1 LKKAPAASR
10 FQGGIHYSL
19 RLSQNFPLDA
29 FSKHRPALPASGDLT
44 AGEGTHGN
52 GGGCKEQLL
61 SRQNLIRW
69 ARKSSGPA
77 CFKHNPERRIM
88 SVATTQAES
97 TTAAK
102 RPALAAMNTQVENHT
117 MPLDMLCRSEQNVRT
132 RSTDEADEIGVLAEL
147 IFTFGLINPLSIV
160 DNTQGDD
167 DRIPVAAGDRRF
179 RALMLLASQGRI
191 RPDEPID
198 VRRFDSAD
206 ALGLS
211 LAENSGRLEMH
222 PVDQYEAFRKL
233 VEVEGKTLE
242 EVADVHGVSA
252 LTVRRRMSLSKVAPE
267 LLALYR
273 VNQITQDQLQVLALV
288 EDHATQVHVWHSAPS
303 YNRSAYNLRALV
315 LAAEVSGEDHR
326 ARMVGLDAYRAAG
339 GEIRSDLFSD
349 SGSTYLKDVALL
361 DRLYDEKLEAVR
373 TQLVAEGW
381 AWVERVDDLYGLH
394 QFHRTLPT
402 IRAMTADEAEADAV
416 CKTRM
421 EELQAI
427 LEQISEQ
434 ADQDNDEDGALY
446 ARQEA
451 ADQEIERLTERQEA
465 IAETRRE
472 FTPAARAISGVR
484 FCTSSGVL
492 RIEAGLIRHADFI
505 AQRKAEA
512 QANPVE
518 SNAVDADQDDDGADA
533 PETVNGVEVA
543 VSRYASNVPTH
554 GRSDAAKVKAEYSEK
569 VIADLSAHRTGAMQ
583 AALLDN
589 QRAAL
594 ATLALS
600 LLDASERGDYRLTSP
615 AKIHGAVSSRSV
627 HEKATGF
634 AVSRAGLALSAAAQQ
649 LEVVLGHS
657 EESGSSNQAGVFARL
672 LALDVPA
679 LVEVL
684 TYLTARTIDVIGPR
698 RDTLTTDDELARALD
713 LDMADYW
720 AAGSDNFFIHV
731 PKAKAVEAIAQALS
745 AKEAE
750 PLGKMKKGD
759 AATAAESL
767 LRERRWLPVPLRQ
780 SAAVPASIATQK
792 E

>member
-1 LKKAPAASR
+1 
-10 FQGGIHYSL
+10 
-19 RLSQNFPLDA
+19 
-29 FSKHRPALPASGDLT
+29 
-44 AGEGTHGN
+44 
-52 GGGCKEQLL
+52 
-61 SRQNLIRW
+61 
-69 ARKSSGPA
+69 
-77 CFKHNPERRIM
+77 M
-88 SVATTQAES
+88 SVATTQAKS
-97 TTAAK
+97 TVAAK
-102 RPALAAMNTQVENHT
+102 RPALSAMSMQVENHT

-167 DRIPVAAGDRRF
+167 DRFPVAAGDRRF

-233 VEVEGKTLE
+233 VEVEGKTLD

-252 LTVRRRMSLSKVAPE
+252 LTVRRRMALSKVAPE
-267 LLALYR
+267 LLSLYR
-273 VNQITQDQLQVLALV
+273 GNHITQDQLQVLALV
-288 EDHATQVHVWHSAPS
+288 EDHTTQVHVWHSAPS

-315 LAAEVSGEDHR
+315 LAAEVSGEDRR
-326 ARMVGLDAYRAAG
+326 ARLVGLDAYRAAG

-373 TQLVAEGW
+373 AQLVAEGW

-402 IRAMTADEAEADAV
+402 LRAMTAEEAEADAT
-416 CKTRM
+416 CTARM

-451 ADQEIERLTERQEA
+451 ADQEIERLTEQQEA
-465 IAETRRE
+465 MAETRKE

-505 AQRKAEA
+505 AQRKVEA
-512 QANPVE
+512 QAQPYE
-518 SNAVDADQDDDGADA
+518 ANAVDADDDGDDGADTSK
-533 PETVNGVEVA
+533 TVNGVEVA
-543 VSRYASNVPTH
+543 VSRYASNVPTQ
-554 GRSDAAKVKAEYSEK
+554 GRSDAAKIKAEYSEK

-583 AALLDN
+583 AAMLDN

-634 AVSRAGLALSAAAQQ
+634 AVSRAGLALSAAAQR

-657 EESGSSNQAGVFARL
+657 EEGEASNQAGVFARL

-698 RDTLTTDDELARALD
+698 RDTLGPDDELASALD

-720 AAGSDNFFIHV
+720 TAGSDNFFIHV
-731 PKAKAVEAIAQALS
+731 PKAKAVEAVTQARS
-745 AKEAE
+745 TKEAE
-750 PLGKMKKGD
+750 PLGKMKKGE

-767 LRERRWLPVPLRQ
+767 VRERRWLPVPLRQ
-780 SAAVPASIATQK
+780 SAAAPASIATQK

>member
-1 LKKAPAASR
+1 
-10 FQGGIHYSL
+10 
-19 RLSQNFPLDA
+19 
-29 FSKHRPALPASGDLT
+29 
-44 AGEGTHGN
+44 
-52 GGGCKEQLL
+52 
-61 SRQNLIRW
+61 
-69 ARKSSGPA
+69 
-77 CFKHNPERRIM
+77 M

-97 TTAAK
+97 TIAAK

-191 RPDEPID
+191 RPDESID
-198 VRRFDSAD
+198 VRRFDSAN

-252 LTVRRRMSLSKVAPE
+252 LTVRRRMALSKVAPE

-273 VNQITQDQLQVLALV
+273 GNQITQDQLQVLALI

-315 LAAEVSGEDHR
+315 MAAEVSGEDHR

-349 SGSTYLKDVALL
+349 SGSTYLTDVALL
-361 DRLYDEKLEAVR
+361 DRLYGERLQAVQA
-373 TQLVAEGW
+373 QLVAEGW

-402 IRAMTADEAEADAV
+402 LRAMTAEEAEADAA
-416 CKTRM
+416 CNARM

-434 ADQDNDEDGALY
+434 AEQDNDDDGALY

-451 ADQEIERLTERQEA
+451 ADQEIERLTEQQEA
-465 IAETRRE
+465 MAETRRE
-472 FTPAARAISGVR
+472 FTSAARAISGVR
-484 FCTSSGVL
+484 FSTSSGVL

-518 SNAVDADQDDDGADA
+518 SNGVDADQDNDGDDGADA

-543 VSRYASNVPTH
+543 VSRYASNVLTH

-583 AALLDN
+583 AAMLDN

-615 AKIHGAVSSRSV
+615 AKIHGAVSSRNV

-634 AVSRAGLALSAAAQQ
+634 AVSRAGLALSAAAQR

-657 EESGSSNQAGVFARL
+657 EEGEASNQAGVFARL

-698 RDTLTTDDELARALD
+698 RDTLATDDELARALD

-720 AAGSDNFFIHV
+720 TAGSDNFFIHV
-731 PKAKAVEAIAQALS
+731 PKAKAVEAITQARS

-750 PLGKMKKGD
+750 PLGKMKKGE
-759 AATAAESL
+759 AATIAESL
-767 LRERRWLPVPLRQ
+767 VRETRWLPVPLRNTVG
-780 SAAVPASIATQK
+780 ALTVND
-792 E
+792 

>member
-1 LKKAPAASR
+1 
-10 FQGGIHYSL
+10 
-19 RLSQNFPLDA
+19 
-29 FSKHRPALPASGDLT
+29 
-44 AGEGTHGN
+44 
-52 GGGCKEQLL
+52 
-61 SRQNLIRW
+61 
-69 ARKSSGPA
+69 
-77 CFKHNPERRIM
+77 M
-88 SVATTQAES
+88 SVATTQVES
-97 TTAAK
+97 TFAAK
-102 RPALAAMNTQVENHT
+102 RPVLAAMNTQVENHT

-132 RSTDEADEIGVLAEL
+132 RNTDEADEIGVLAEL

-160 DNTQGDD
+160 DNMQGDD

-252 LTVRRRMSLSKVAPE
+252 LTVRRRMALSKVAPE

-315 LAAEVSGEDHR
+315 LAAEVSGDDHR

-361 DRLYDEKLEAVR
+361 DRLYGEKLEAVQAR
-373 TQLVAEGW
+373 LVAEGW

-402 IRAMTADEAEADAV
+402 LHTMTAEEAEADAA
-416 CKTRM
+416 CTARM

-451 ADQEIERLTERQEA
+451 VDQEIERLTEQQEA
-465 IAETRRE
+465 MAETRRE
-472 FTPAARAISGVR
+472 FTAAARAISGVR

-492 RIEAGLIRHADFI
+492 RIEAGLVRHSDFI
-505 AQRKAEA
+505 AKRKAEA
-512 QANPVE
+512 QANPDE
-518 SNAVDADQDDDGADA
+518 GSAVDADQNDDGDKGADA
-533 PETVNGVEVA
+533 PETLNGVEV
-543 VSRYASNVPTH
+543 VISSYASNVPTR

-569 VIADLSAHRTGAMQ
+569 VIGDLSAHRTGAMQ
-583 AALLDN
+583 AAMLDN

-634 AVSRAGLALSAAAQQ
+634 AVSRAGLALSAAARR

-657 EESGSSNQAGVFARL
+657 EEGEASNQAGVFSRL

-698 RDTLTTDDELARALD
+698 CDTLATDDELASALD

-720 AAGSDNFFIHV
+720 TAGSDNFFIHV
-731 PKAKAVEAIAQALS
+731 PKAKAVEAITQARS
-745 AKEAE
+745 AKDAE
-750 PLGKMKKGD
+750 PLGKMKKGE

-767 LRERRWLPVPLRQ
+767 VRDSRWLPVPLRQ
-780 SAAVPASIATQK
+780 SAAFPTSIATERK
-792 E
+792 

>member
-1 LKKAPAASR
+1 
-10 FQGGIHYSL
+10 
-19 RLSQNFPLDA
+19 
-29 FSKHRPALPASGDLT
+29 
-44 AGEGTHGN
+44 
-52 GGGCKEQLL
+52 
-61 SRQNLIRW
+61 
-69 ARKSSGPA
+69 
-77 CFKHNPERRIM
+77 M
-88 SVATTQAES
+88 SVATTQVES
-97 TTAAK
+97 TFAAK
-102 RPALAAMNTQVENHT
+102 RPVLAAMNTQVENHT

-132 RSTDEADEIGVLAEL
+132 RNTDEADEIGVLAEL

-160 DNTQGDD
+160 DNMQGDD

-242 EVADVHGVSA
+242 EVADVHGVSV
-252 LTVRRRMSLSKVAPE
+252 LTVRRRMALSKIAPE

-273 VNQITQDQLQVLALV
+273 GNQITQDQLQVLALV
-288 EDHATQVHVWHSAPS
+288 EDHTTQVHVWHSAPS

-349 SGSTYLKDVALL
+349 SGTTYLKDVALL
-361 DRLYDEKLEAVR
+361 DRLYGEKLEAVQA
-373 TQLVAEGW
+373 QLVAEGW
-381 AWVERVDDLYGLH
+381 AWVERVEDLYGLH

-402 IRAMTADEAEADAV
+402 LRTMTAEEAEADAT
-416 CKTRM
+416 CTARM

-434 ADQDNDEDGALY
+434 ANHDNDEDGALY

-451 ADQEIERLTERQEA
+451 ADQEIERLTEQQEA
-465 IAETRRE
+465 MTETRRE
-472 FTPAARAISGVR
+472 FFPAARAISGVR

-492 RIEAGLIRHADFI
+492 RMEAGLIRHGDFI

-512 QANPVE
+512 QEDPVE
-518 SNAVDADQDDDGADA
+518 SNAVDADQDDEGDDGADA

-543 VSRYASNVPTH
+543 VSRYASNVPAH

-634 AVSRAGLALSAAAQQ
+634 AVSRAGLALSAAAQR
-649 LEVVLGHS
+649 LEVVLGPS
-657 EESGSSNQAGVFARL
+657 EEGEASNQAGVYARL

-698 RDTLTTDDELARALD
+698 RDTLATDDELARALD

-720 AAGSDNFFIHV
+720 TAGSDNFFIHV
-731 PKAKAVEAIAQALS
+731 PKAKAVEAITQARS
-745 AKEAE
+745 AREAE
-750 PLGKMKKGD
+750 PLGKMKKGE

-767 LRERRWLPVPLRQ
+767 VRETRWLPVPLRQ
-780 SAAVPASIATQK
+780 SAAVSASIATQR

>member
-1 LKKAPAASR
+1 
-10 FQGGIHYSL
+10 
-19 RLSQNFPLDA
+19 
-29 FSKHRPALPASGDLT
+29 
-44 AGEGTHGN
+44 
-52 GGGCKEQLL
+52 
-61 SRQNLIRW
+61 
-69 ARKSSGPA
+69 
-77 CFKHNPERRIM
+77 M
-88 SVATTQAES
+88 SVATIQAES
-97 TTAAK
+97 TIAAK
-102 RPALAAMNTQVENHT
+102 RSALAAMKTQVENHT
-117 MPLDMLCRSEQNVRT
+117 MPLDMLCRSELNVRT
-132 RSTDEADEIGVLAEL
+132 RSTDEADEIGELAEL

-191 RPDEPID
+191 RSDEPID
-198 VRRFDSAD
+198 VRRFGSAD

-222 PVDQYEAFRKL
+222 PVDQYEAFRRL

-242 EVADVHGVSA
+242 ELADVHGVSA
-252 LTVRRRMSLSKVAPE
+252 LTVRRRMALSKVAPE

-273 VNQITQDQLQVLALV
+273 ANQITQDQLQVLALV

-349 SGSTYLKDVALL
+349 SGTTYLKDVALL
-361 DRLYDEKLEAVR
+361 DRLYGEKLEAVQA
-373 TQLVAEGW
+373 QLVAEGW
-381 AWVERVDDLYGLH
+381 AWVERVEDLYGLH
-394 QFHRTLPT
+394 QFHRTLPMLRT
-402 IRAMTADEAEADAV
+402 MTAEEAEADAA
-416 CKTRM
+416 CTARM

-434 ADQDNDEDGALY
+434 ADQYDDEDGALY
-446 ARQEA
+446 ARQGA
-451 ADQEIERLTERQEA
+451 ADQEIERLTEQQEA
-465 IAETRRE
+465 MAETRRE

-492 RIEAGLIRHADFI
+492 RMEAGLIRHEDFI

-512 QANPVE
+512 QANTVE
-518 SNAVDADQDDDGADA
+518 SNAVNVDQDDDGDDGADA

-543 VSRYASNVPTH
+543 VSRYASNVPTN
-554 GRSDAAKVKAEYSEK
+554 GRSNAAKVKAEYSEK

-583 AALLDN
+583 AAMLDN

-600 LLDASERGDYRLTSP
+600 LLDVSERGDYRLTSP
-615 AKIHGAVSSRSV
+615 AKIHGVVSSRSV

-634 AVSRAGLALSAAAQQ
+634 AVSRAGLALSAAAQR
-649 LEVVLGHS
+649 LEVVLSHS
-657 EESGSSNQAGVFARL
+657 KEGEASNQAGVFARL
-672 LALDVPA
+672 LTLDVPT

-698 RDTLTTDDELARALD
+698 RDTLATDDELSRALN

-720 AAGSDNFFIHV
+720 TAGSDNFFIHV
-731 PKAKAVEAIAQALS
+731 RKAKAVEAIEQARS
-745 AKEAE
+745 AREAE
-750 PLGKMKKGD
+750 PLSKMKKGK

-767 LRERRWLPVPLRQ
+767 VRETRWLPVPLRCG
-780 SAAVPASIATQK
+780 
-792 E
+792 

>member
-1 LKKAPAASR
+1 
-10 FQGGIHYSL
+10 
-19 RLSQNFPLDA
+19 
-29 FSKHRPALPASGDLT
+29 
-44 AGEGTHGN
+44 
-52 GGGCKEQLL
+52 
-61 SRQNLIRW
+61 
-69 ARKSSGPA
+69 
-77 CFKHNPERRIM
+77 M

-97 TTAAK
+97 ITAAK

-132 RSTDEADEIGVLAEL
+132 RSTDEADEIGELAEL

-167 DRIPVAAGDRRF
+167 DRFPVAAGDRRF

-233 VEVEGKTLE
+233 VEVEGKTLD

-252 LTVRRRMSLSKVAPE
+252 LTVRRRMALSKIAPE

-273 VNQITQDQLQVLALV
+273 GNHITQDQLQVLALV
-288 EDHATQVHVWHSAPS
+288 EDHTTQVHVWHSAPS

-315 LAAEVSGEDHR
+315 LAAEVSGEDRR
-326 ARMVGLDAYRAAG
+326 ARLVGLDAYRAAG

-402 IRAMTADEAEADAV
+402 LRAMTADEAEADAA
-416 CKTRM
+416 CTARM

-434 ADQDNDEDGALY
+434 ADQDNDEDSALY

-451 ADQEIERLTERQEA
+451 ADQEIERLTEQQEA
-465 IAETRRE
+465 MAETRKE

-505 AQRKAEA
+505 AQRKVEA
-512 QANPVE
+512 QAQPYE
-518 SNAVDADQDDDGADA
+518 ANAVDADDADDDGDDGADTSK
-533 PETVNGVEVA
+533 TVNGVEVA
-543 VSRYASNVPTH
+543 VSRYASNVPTQ
-554 GRSDAAKVKAEYSEK
+554 GRSDAAKIKAEYSEK

-583 AALLDN
+583 AAMLDN

-634 AVSRAGLALSAAAQQ
+634 AVSRAGLALSAAAQR
-649 LEVVLGHS
+649 LEVVLGHA
-657 EESGSSNQAGVFARL
+657 EEGEASNQAGVFARL

-698 RDTLTTDDELARALD
+698 RDTLGPDDELASALD

-720 AAGSDNFFIHV
+720 TAGSDNFFIHV
-731 PKAKAVEAIAQALS
+731 PKAKAVEAVTQARS
-745 AKEAE
+745 TKEAE
-750 PLGKMKKGD
+750 PLGKMKKGE

-767 LRERRWLPVPLRQ
+767 VRERRWLPVPLRQ
-780 SAAVPASIATQK
+780 SAAVSASIATQK

>member
-1 LKKAPAASR
+1 
-10 FQGGIHYSL
+10 
-19 RLSQNFPLDA
+19 
-29 FSKHRPALPASGDLT
+29 
-44 AGEGTHGN
+44 
-52 GGGCKEQLL
+52 
-61 SRQNLIRW
+61 
-69 ARKSSGPA
+69 
-77 CFKHNPERRIM
+77 M

-97 TTAAK
+97 TIAAK
-102 RPALAAMNTQVENHT
+102 RSALAAMKTQVENHT
-117 MPLDMLCRSEQNVRT
+117 MPLDMLCRSELNVRT

-233 VEVEGKTLE
+233 VEVEAKTLE
-242 EVADVHGVSA
+242 EVADVHGVSV
-252 LTVRRRMSLSKVAPE
+252 LTVRRRMALSKVAPE

-273 VNQITQDQLQVLALV
+273 GNQITQDQLQVLALV

-326 ARMVGLDAYRAAG
+326 ARMVGLDVYRAAG

-361 DRLYDEKLEAVR
+361 DRLYGEKLVAVQA
-373 TQLVAEGW
+373 QLVAEGW

-402 IRAMTADEAEADAV
+402 LRTKTAEEAEADAA
-416 CKTRM
+416 CTARM
-421 EELQAI
+421 EKLQTI

-434 ADQDNDEDGALY
+434 ADQDDDEDGALY

-451 ADQEIERLTERQEA
+451 ADQEIERLTEQQEA
-465 IAETRRE
+465 MAETRRE
-472 FTPAARAISGVR
+472 FTPAARAISGIR

-492 RIEAGLIRHADFI
+492 RMEAGLIRHEDLI
-505 AQRKAEA
+505 AQRKAKA
-512 QANPVE
+512 QANHVE
-518 SNAVDADQDDDGADA
+518 SNAVEAGQDGDGDDGANA
-533 PETVNGVEVA
+533 PETVNGIEVA
-543 VSRYASNVPTH
+543 VSRYAGNVPTH

-569 VIADLSAHRTGAMQ
+569 VIADLSAHRTGAIQ
-583 AALLDN
+583 AAMLDN

-615 AKIHGAVSSRSV
+615 AKIHGAISSRSV

-634 AVSRAGLALSAAAQQ
+634 AISRAGLALSAAAQR

-657 EESGSSNQAGVFARL
+657 EEGEASNQTGVFARL

-698 RDTLTTDDELARALD
+698 RDTLATDDELARALD
-713 LDMADYW
+713 LDMAEYW
-720 AAGSDNFFIHV
+720 TAGSDNFFIHV
-731 PKAKAVEAIAQALS
+731 LKAKAVDAITQARS

-750 PLGKMKKGD
+750 PLGKMKKGE
-759 AATAAESL
+759 AATSAESL
-767 LRERRWLPVPLRQ
+767 LRETRWLPVPLRQ
-780 SAAVPASIATQK
+780 SAAVSASVTTHG

>member
-1 LKKAPAASR
+1 
-10 FQGGIHYSL
+10 
-19 RLSQNFPLDA
+19 
-29 FSKHRPALPASGDLT
+29 
-44 AGEGTHGN
+44 
-52 GGGCKEQLL
+52 
-61 SRQNLIRW
+61 
-69 ARKSSGPA
+69 
-77 CFKHNPERRIM
+77 M
-88 SVATTQAES
+88 SVATTQAKS
-97 TTAAK
+97 TIAAK

-117 MPLDMLCRSEQNVRT
+117 MPLDILCRSEQNVRT

-252 LTVRRRMSLSKVAPE
+252 LTVRRRMALSKVAPE

-273 VNQITQDQLQVLALV
+273 GNQITQDQLQVLALV

-326 ARMVGLDAYRAAG
+326 ARMVGLDAYRMAG

-349 SGSTYLKDVALL
+349 SGTTYLKDVALL
-361 DRLYDEKLEAVR
+361 DRLYGEKLEAVQA
-373 TQLVAEGW
+373 QLVAEGW

-394 QFHRTLPT
+394 QFHQTLPT
-402 IRAMTADEAEADAV
+402 LRTMTAEEVEADAA
-416 CKTRM
+416 CTARM

-434 ADQDNDEDGALY
+434 ADQDDDEDGALY

-451 ADQEIERLTERQEA
+451 ADQEIERLTEQQKA
-465 IAETRRE
+465 MAQARRE

-492 RIEAGLIRHADFI
+492 RIEAGLIRHGDFI

-518 SNAVDADQDDDGADA
+518 SNAVEADQDYDGDDGADA

-569 VIADLSAHRTGAMQ
+569 VIADLSAHRTGAIQ
-583 AALLDN
+583 AAMLDN

-600 LLDASERGDYRLTSP
+600 LLDASERGDYRMTSP

-634 AVSRAGLALSAAAQQ
+634 AVSRAGLALSAAAQR

-657 EESGSSNQAGVFARL
+657 EEGEASNQAGVFARL

-679 LVEVL
+679 LLEVL
-684 TYLTARTIDVIGPR
+684 TYLTARTIDIIGPR
-698 RDTLTTDDELARALD
+698 RDTLATDDELARALD

-720 AAGSDNFFIHV
+720 TAGSDNFFIHV
-731 PKAKAVEAIAQALS
+731 PKAKAVEAITQARS

-750 PLGKMKKGD
+750 PLGKMKKGE

-767 LRERRWLPVPLRQ
+767 VRDTHWLPVPLR
-780 SAAVPASIATQK
+780 
-792 E
+792 